1 MLPPVSKSR
10 YELDLHDT
18 RKNDRMTMTNTTLM
32 QVFRLF

>member
-1 MLPPVSKSR
+1 MLPPVSKSM